1 MDTNMAK
8 FISDM
13 EMKVDRTMKQYNL
26 TEADVSMGNT
36 AQIKGYI
43 MGLRDAVNEAKK
55 NMENNENVVVET
67 TSDGYVT
74 TQRRIR
80 NRRRSESEE

>member
-1 MDTNMAK
+1 MDTNFAK
-8 FISDM
+8 YISDM
-13 EMKVDRTMKQYNL
+13 DTKIEITMKQYGL
-26 TEADVSMGNT
+26 TDADVSMGNA
-36 AQIKGYI
+36 AQIKGYV

-55 NMENNENVVVET
+55 VLEDNSNTVVET

-74 TQRRIR
+74 TQRRVR